1 MVVSTTR
8 SPRVFPIQSKVSNF
22 DQLIAKKLPQLKQ
35 TIKSDQEDLVDMVTV
50 VEQQQAAFYM
60 AFSQV
65 KKQTEQELA
74 GDKPNSKTVAFNE
87 RLDLIYVRDVDKVI
101 EILTENLAMDL

>member
-1 MVVSTTR
+1 
-8 SPRVFPIQSKVSNF
+8 
-22 DQLIAKKLPQLKQ
+22 
-35 TIKSDQEDLVDMVTV
+35 
-50 VEQQQAAFYM
+50 M

-101 EILTENLAMDL
+101 EILTENLAMNLEAFFEFFQRNFSLKKT